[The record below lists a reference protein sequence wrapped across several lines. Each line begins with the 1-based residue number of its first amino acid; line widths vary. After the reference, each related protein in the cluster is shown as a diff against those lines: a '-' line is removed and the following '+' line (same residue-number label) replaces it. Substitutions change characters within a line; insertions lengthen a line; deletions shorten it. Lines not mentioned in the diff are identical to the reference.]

1 MTYIVIMRERI
12 KKNMIETY
20 SLLVPLRFRST
31 LTKRSIFLFGARL
44 SLLIVTLTGTHVGVK
59 EAIHIRLH
67 PNNINKDSG
76 LEILGAN

>member
-1 MTYIVIMRERI
+1 
-12 KKNMIETY
+12 MIETY

-31 LTKRSIFLFGARL
+31 LTKRSVFLFEARL
-44 SLLIVTLTGTHVGVK
+44 SLIVTLTGTHVGFK

>member
-1 MTYIVIMRERI
+1 
-12 KKNMIETY
+12 MIETY

-67 PNNINKDSG
+67 PTNINKDSG
-76 LEILGAN
+76 LEIHEAWLPTIK

>member
-1 MTYIVIMRERI
+1 MIYIVIMRERI

>member
-1 MTYIVIMRERI
+1 MKYIVIMRERI

-44 SLLIVTLTGTHVGVK
+44 SLLIVTLAGTHVGVK

-67 PNNINKDSG
+67 PNNISKDSG